1 MLWGA
6 VFSMKTPA
14 AEAMEDFDM
23 NSYLSLRYPE
33 HDKLTRLKVSTHQ
46 TICTALALLD
56 QVQSGKAKVL
66 QREPTQ
72 EMLIDGRKRT
82 FKDMTAAHMGPSAEN
97 TFKAMWDAAPRAA
110 EVNK

>member
-56 QVQSGKAKVL
+56 QVQSGKCKVL
-66 QREPTQ
+66 EREPT
-72 EMLIDGRKRT
+72 EKMFAAGYNGGKITEGRTKNSFRQ
-82 FKDMTAAHMGPSAEN
+82 
-97 TFKAMWDAAPRAA
+97 MWDAAESYAAPSAA
-110 EVNK
+110 EVKE